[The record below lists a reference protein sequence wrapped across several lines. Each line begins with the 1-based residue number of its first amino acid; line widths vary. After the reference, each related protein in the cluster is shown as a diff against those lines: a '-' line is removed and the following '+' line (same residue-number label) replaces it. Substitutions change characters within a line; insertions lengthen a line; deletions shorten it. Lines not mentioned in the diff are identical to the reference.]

1 MSTYKTKCD
10 ICGAVNEVPNYGEW
24 DCCQCGQG
32 YTYDEGHQI
41 RLIVAQW
48 ALLPNQPRW
57 ISVEERLPEGDEPEA
72 VLGWNGIR
80 VREVVFCPR
89 CKEGDQ
95 WSSFGGHEYVT
106 HWMPMPEPP
115 EVK

>member
-1 MSTYKTKCD
+1 MGTLKCR
-10 ICGAVNEVPNYGEW
+10 IIEAMEPTECELE
-24 DCCQCGQG
+24 
-32 YTYDEGHQI
+32 
-41 RLIVAQW
+41 R
-48 ALLPNQPRW
+48 RW
-57 ISVEERLPEGDEPEA
+57 IPVEERLPEGDEPEA

-80 VREVVFCPR
+80 VHEVVFCPR

-115 EVK
+115 Q

>member
-41 RLIVAQW
+41 RLTDAQW
-48 ALLPNQPRW
+48 ALLRNQPRW
-57 ISVEERLPEGDEPEA
+57 VPVEERLPECDVP
-72 VLGWNGIR
+72 VLAWDMTEQSWRIAYRDGTWYMVGFDDDTAI
-80 VREVVFCPR
+80 C
-89 CKEGDQ
+89 
-95 WSSFGGHEYVT
+95 VT
-106 HWMPMPEPP
+106 HWMPLPEPP
-115 EVK
+115 R